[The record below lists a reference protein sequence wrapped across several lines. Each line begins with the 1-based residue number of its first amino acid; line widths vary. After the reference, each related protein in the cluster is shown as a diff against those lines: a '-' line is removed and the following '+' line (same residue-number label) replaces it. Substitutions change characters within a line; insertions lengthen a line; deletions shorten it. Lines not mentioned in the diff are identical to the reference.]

1 MVCRA
6 GTEKL
11 KYYEVVLEEVI
22 IADYVQSASAEV
34 PIEVI
39 QLNYGRIKTTYTRQK
54 RRDGSAGGS
63 VTGGWDRIANKKYA

>member
-1 MVCRA
+1 M
-6 GTEKL
+6 
-11 KYYEVVLEEVI
+11 
-22 IADYVQSASAEV
+22 

-54 RRDGSAGGS
+54 RRDGSAGGN